1 MATQVQT
8 STAKL
13 TPYRFTVRQF
23 ERMIDAGVFEDASV
37 ELLAGV
43 VVPMTTNER
52 HNFAVGAFGDLL
64 FPVVPAGCHLRLQL
78 SGRTA
83 RFWRPEPDVA
93 IVRGARRDFT
103 QQTPNLN
110 RFAFLIEVSDT
121 SFQKD
126 RTWKWRRYAASG
138 VPVYGILDLNASK
151 LHLFTSPAGRGRSA
165 RYEAEATCG
174 ADDQVPVVVDG
185 REITRFRLGDVLP

>member
-1 MATQVQT
+1 MTTRVEPTA
-8 STAKL
+8 AKL

-37 ELLAGV
+37 ELIAGV

-64 FPVVPAGCHLRLQL
+64 FPVLPAGYHLRLQL
-78 SGRTA
+78 SGRAA

-93 IVRGARRDFT
+93 IVRGERREYT
-103 QQTPNLN
+103 KQTPNLD
-110 RFAFLIEVSDT
+110 RFAFLIEVADT
-121 SFQKD
+121 SLAKD

-138 VPVYGILDLNASK
+138 VPVYGILDLNAAK
-151 LHLFTSPAGRGRSA
+151 LHLFTNPTGRGRLA
-165 RYEAEATCG
+165 RYEAEATFG
-174 ADDQVPVVVDG
+174 PDDRVPVVVGG